1 MAPVC
6 EKEMLEKDRKLS
18 GSPVWGGLETRIA
31 GGWGDGSAVEN
42 TCSCKGSWFNSQHL
56 HGDSPLSLAPVPGD
70 LSPSSEL

>member
-42 TCSCKGSWFNSQHL
+42 TCSHRQTYVHIK
-56 HGDSPLSLAPVPGD
+56 
-70 LSPSSEL
+70 SERVVNFLKEETFPAERARGLL